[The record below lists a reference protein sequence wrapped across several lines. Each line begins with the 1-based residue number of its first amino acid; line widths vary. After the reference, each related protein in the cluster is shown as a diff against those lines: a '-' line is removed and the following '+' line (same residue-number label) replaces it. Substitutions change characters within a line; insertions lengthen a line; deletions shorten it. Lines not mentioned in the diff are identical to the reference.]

1 MSTSKKPVAPKKL
14 KKEATSKEQKA
25 QIAEVA
31 RQRGLVK
38 DVLFPFL
45 VANTKSAVEAK
56 RLCYEVQQILT
67 QSFQKK
73 VADVQKEL
81 SESATNSIEFT
92 DIIKKGDGFKVD
104 KALVKLFATEKLSVT
119 NALLGGMA
127 NAIDSF
133 VNEEMSGRHL
143 NSLKTTFL

>member
-1 MSTSKKPVAPKKL
+1 MSQSKKQVAPKKA
-14 KKEATSKEQKA
+14 KKEVTSKEQKA
-25 QIAEVA
+25 LVTETN
-31 RQRGLVK
+31 RQRALVK
-38 DVLFPFL
+38 DILFPFL
-45 VANTKSAVEAK
+45 IANTKSAVEAK

-67 QSFQKK
+67 QSFQQK
-73 VADVQKEL
+73 VAEHQKTL
-81 SESATNSIEFT
+81 SEQLTSEIPFT
-92 DIIKKGDGFKVD
+92 DIIKKGADFKID
-104 KALVKLFATEKLSVT
+104 KALVAMFASEKLSVT